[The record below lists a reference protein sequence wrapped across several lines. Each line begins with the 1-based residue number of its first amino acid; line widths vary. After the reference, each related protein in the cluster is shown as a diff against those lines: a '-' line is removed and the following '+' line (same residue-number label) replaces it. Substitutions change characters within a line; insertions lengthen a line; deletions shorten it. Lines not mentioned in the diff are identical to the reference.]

1 MIGIAYAAEQ
11 PPATGPT
18 NAQPPDSVEGLI
30 SGIER
35 EIASDTA
42 ALAILPQTM
51 AEQWRY
57 FVDGAAEAGG
67 LPANLAFILLA
78 ALLAFAAEKAV
89 AIGTARRLQHNLR
102 DPAHQPTLRGLV
114 LRLAIDACGVA
125 AFALVFTLV
134 VRHWSGGSS
143 WRVATASFVLEILI
157 RWRLAVLF
165 AEIVLRPSLPAARLA
180 PLDDP
185 TARRFAGRFSAF
197 ALTICTLTASGRAI
211 QGLSLPEGVIHLAGL
226 AVAVLVYCLLAIIII
241 GGRRAPEAMIRG
253 RESVGTV
260 AAVRAAL
267 ARGWVGVGMT
277 MLTIYMFAFVFAL
290 SLDLLGYFWA
300 LKSSLGILL
309 LLALSES
316 LSARAWRVRTPEA
329 EARFQMERALAR
341 ALRFCTRAALFL
353 TAFVTIAWT
362 WIAALQLSDEE
373 AIHARRTSLVVA
385 VTLMFASA
393 IWGFAKLAIDRHLQP
408 ARSSAAARGGDAEEE
423 EVSPASRLQ
432 TMLPFLRAALAIV
445 IAVFATLIVLSR
457 MGVDTAPLIAGA
469 GVFGL
474 AISFGSQ
481 SLVRDIISGLFF
493 IAEDAFRVGEYI
505 DTGKL
510 KGTVEGMSIRSLKLR
525 HQNGAL
531 HTIPF
536 GQLGAVSN
544 FSRDWSITKF
554 NIRLAIGCDIEKVRK
569 LIKKIGQDM
578 SAIPEMAVEVID
590 PLKLQGIAE
599 FADGALVVR
608 LKFTSRPAKSS
619 WVMRQY
625 LKRIYEVLPAA
636 GITFAS
642 GAMTLIQGPVPS
654 DMARSSASVMPLP
667 PRETAP
673 RG

>member
-1 MIGIAYAAEQ
+1 MDDVVSGLERAIA
-11 PPATGPT
+11 
-18 NAQPPDSVEGLI
+18 N
-30 SGIER
+30 
-35 EIASDTA
+35 DTD
-42 ALAILPQTM
+42 ALAMVPQAM
-51 AEQWRY
+51 AEQWRS
-57 FVDGAAEAGG
+57 FTAGAAQSGG
-67 LPANLAFILLA
+67 LLPNLAFILLA

-89 AIGTARRLQHNLR
+89 VIGTGQRLQNNLR
-102 DPAHQPTLRGLV
+102 DATHQPTLRSLL
-114 LRLAIDACGVA
+114 LRLAMDACGVA
-125 AFALVFTLV
+125 AFALVFSLFVT
-134 VRHWSGGSS
+134 HWSGGLS
-143 WRVATASFVLEILI
+143 WRAATASVIFEILF
-157 RWRLAVLF
+157 RWRVAVLF
-165 AEIVLRPSLPAARLA
+165 AEIVLRPSLPAARLS
-180 PLDDP
+180 PLDDLA
-185 TARRFAGRFSAF
+185 ARRFASRFSAF
-197 ALTICTLTASGRAI
+197 ALTICALTAFGRMI
-211 QGLSLPEGVIHLAGL
+211 QGLSLPEGVIDLVGL
-226 AVAVLVYCLLAIIII
+226 TVATLVYCLLAIIII
-241 GGRRAPEAMIRG
+241 GGRAAPEAMIRG
-253 RESVGTV
+253 WQSVGTV

-267 ARGWVGVGMT
+267 ARAWVGVAMT

-290 SLDLLGYFWA
+290 SLGLLDYFWA

-309 LLALSES
+309 LLAMSEA
-316 LSARAWRVRTPEA
+316 LSARAWPIRAPDP
-329 EARFQMERALAR
+329 EARFLVERALAR
-341 ALRFCTRAALFL
+341 AFRFFTRVALFL
-353 TAFVTIAWT
+353 TAFVAIAWT
-362 WIAALQLSDEE
+362 WIGALQLSDEE

-385 VTLMFASA
+385 MTLMFASA
-393 IWGFAKLAIDRHLQP
+393 IWGFTKLAIDRHLQP
-408 ARSSAAARGGDAEEE
+408 ARAAAAARGGDAEEE

-432 TMLPFLRAALAIV
+432 TMLPFLRAALGIV
-445 IAVFATLIVLSR
+445 IAVLATLIVLSR

-554 NIRLAIGCDIEKVRK
+554 NIRLAIGCDIEQVRK
-569 LIKKIGQDM
+569 LIKKIGQEM
-578 SAIPEMAVEVID
+578 SAIPEMATEVID

-625 LKRIYEVLPAA
+625 LKRIYEVLPKA
-636 GITFAS
+636 GISFAS
-642 GAMTLIQGPVPS
+642 GAMTLIQGPKPGETTPP
-654 DMARSSASVMPLP
+654 SASVVPL